1 MKLGNI
7 RSAFLY
13 RKDAFSRWLLKRTTG
28 RTLLLNLI
36 MIFFLSSLLIFFLE
50 KGHNPEIKTYGN
62 ALWMMIVTMTTV
74 GYGDVVPI
82 TVAGRVVTFIAMVLG
97 IGTLS
102 VYITTRAAKRAQ
114 KERRRFRGL
123 SSNLK
128 FKNHVVV
135 CGWNP
140 RGSYVIARLNEEL
153 KGQRTAVILI
163 CDLEESPID
172 DDAIYFFRGSPSSES
187 TLRMVNITEAKA
199 VILLADD
206 SMGGSDT
213 DIDAR
218 TVLAAL
224 TIRSL
229 NSKVEMTAEVLNPE
243 NTHHLELAGAGEIL
257 DSDMV
262 LGNLLARSAL
272 RYGLINI
279 VSELV
284 TRESGI
290 NIHAIKAD
298 ESSTG
303 MSQNEIAAYLED
315 KFSARLLMI
324 TSGKGVRPTD
334 PNYRLTEDDVLI
346 VFSKEEPTPSITKG
360 DSQ

>member
-1 MKLGNI
+1 MKDGNI
-7 RSAFLY
+7 KSAFLY
-13 RKDAFSRWLLKRTTG
+13 RKDALSRWLLRRTTG

-50 KGHNPEIKTYGN
+50 KGRNPEIKNYGD
-62 ALWMMIVTMTTV
+62 ALWLMIVTMTTV

-82 TVAGRVVTFIAMVLG
+82 TVAGRIVTIIAMVLG

-102 VYITTRAAKRAQ
+102 VYITTRAAKKAQ

-140 RGSYVIARLNEEL
+140 RGSYVISRLHEEL
-153 KGQRTAVILI
+153 KGQRIAIILL
-163 CDLEESPID
+163 CDLDESPID
-172 DDAIYFFRGSPSSES
+172 DDAIYFFKGSPNSES

-206 SMGGSDT
+206 SRGGCDT

-243 NTHHLELAGAGEIL
+243 NTHHLELAGVGEIL

-284 TRESGI
+284 TRESGT
-290 NIHAIKAD
+290 NVHAIKAD
-298 ESSTG
+298 ENTTG
-303 MSQNEIAAYLED
+303 MSQDEIAAYLEE

-324 TSGKGVRPTD
+324 TSEKGVRPVD
-334 PNYRLTEDDVLI
+334 PSYRLTKDDVLI
-346 VFSKEEPTPSITKG
+346 VFSQEGPKPSMAQG
-360 DSQ
+360 DFQ